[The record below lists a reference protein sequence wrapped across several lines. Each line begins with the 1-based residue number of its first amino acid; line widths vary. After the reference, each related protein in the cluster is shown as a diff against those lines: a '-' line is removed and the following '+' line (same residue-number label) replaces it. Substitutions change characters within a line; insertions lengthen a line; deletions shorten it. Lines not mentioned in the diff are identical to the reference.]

1 MIIVEWFH
9 LSLLLSIVFT
19 RLLFV
24 ERVVLYN
31 QILVIIIVLLCHSGS
46 LGVIFS
52 FGFEVVHLNFSLL
65 YFIYNTHFSYT
76 QTQLIIC

>member
-1 MIIVEWFH
+1 MIIVEWFY

-24 ERVVLYN
+24 ERVVFYN

-46 LGVIFS
+46 LGRDFFLWIWGCPRKFLS
-52 FGFEVVHLNFSLL
+52 SLFYL
-65 YFIYNTHFSYT
+65 PMIGK
-76 QTQLIIC
+76 L